1 MYTHVILFIFCYSL
15 QTIDINL
22 KIENDLEIFE
32 HTKKANNA
40 ARDFLLINS
49 QSNRFLLKLV
59 EVNRSFEQI
68 QT

>member
-1 MYTHVILFIFCYSL
+1 MI
-15 QTIDINL
+15 
-22 KIENDLEIFE
+22 DLEIFE